1 MLMTIWSFTKT
12 TIKMNKPL
20 SAADIKRYNL
30 RIWQIVIGSIALFT
44 IFISMI
50 GFGLF
55 GSLPS
60 FRDIEHPKSNQA
72 SEIIADDG
80 RTLGT
85 YFVQNR
91 SNVTYKEISPNVI
104 NGLIATEDTRFKE
117 HSGIDFQRT
126 FTIIGYNLIGKK
138 QGGSTITQQLAL
150 NLFSEEGRQRNF
162 FKRVMQKFK
171 EWVVAVKL
179 ERNYTKE
186 EIITMYL
193 NTVDFGNQAYGIK
206 SAARVYFNTT
216 PDKLTVPQAA
226 TLVGMQKGITMYSP
240 TRNPERSK
248 ERRNTVMAMMVKSDF
263 LTQQQFDEEKETP
276 LNLRFNAATVNDGIA
291 PYFRSVLKND
301 IKNIFEEQGITKP
314 DGSSYDLDRDGLK
327 VYTTLNYDMQEYA
340 EAAQKEYMKTL
351 QAQFLNS
358 WKGRN
363 PFKDKALQIEQG
375 IKRSDRYKSLKL
387 EGKSDEEIT
396 TDFNTPTELT
406 IFTWKGNVDTTM
418 KPIDSVRYYKML
430 LRNAMMSM
438 DPTTGYVKAWV
449 GGINYEHF
457 KYDQVKMGTRQVG
470 STAKPFTYAV
480 AVENGFSPCLTVPN
494 VPVTIDGYGEPYTPR
509 SSGKPLEGAITLQK
523 ALAYS
528 QNYVTAYL
536 MKQVGPVAVANLATK
551 MGIPNVPAYPSI
563 CLGSFDASV
572 YNMVG
577 AYGAFANKGI
587 YTQPVYLLR
596 IEDKNGVVLFSQ
608 KPIPKPV
615 MSEEV
620 AYVMTRMLKG
630 VVTGGTGYRLI
641 NKYKVNAPIGGKTGT
656 TQNNSDGW
664 FMAITPQLVTGIW
677 TGCEDRAFHFLSTN
691 QGEGANTALPIFAGF
706 IKRVYGNPK
715 LKISHADFE
724 APKSGVSIVFDCNQY
739 QKQEEGTTELD
750 EKLGF

>member
-1 MLMTIWSFTKT
+1 
-12 TIKMNKPL
+12 MNKSL
-20 SAADIKRYNL
+20 SEQETKKYSLI
-30 RIWQIVIGSIALFT
+30 IWKILITGIALFA

-50 GFGLF
+50 GLGLF
-55 GSLPS
+55 GELPS

-72 SEIIADDG
+72 SEIIAEDG
-80 RTLGT
+80 RPLGT

-91 SNVTYKEISPNVI
+91 SNVTYKDISENVI

-117 HSGIDFQRT
+117 HSGIDFKRT

-138 QGGSTITQQLAL
+138 QGASTITQQLAK
-150 NLFSEEGRQRNF
+150 NLFPRESNLNF
-162 FKRVMQKFK
+162 FSLVLTKFK
-171 EWVVAVKL
+171 EWIVAVKL

-216 PDKLTVPQAA
+216 PDKLTLTQAA

-240 TRNPERSK
+240 TRHPERSRD
-248 ERRNTVMAMMVKSDF
+248 RRNTVMAMMVKSE
-263 LTQQQFDEEKETP
+263 LLSQQEFEEQKDKP
-276 LNLRFNAATVNDGIA
+276 LGLKFNAATVNDGIA

-301 IKNIFEEQGITKP
+301 IKNIFQEQGITKP
-314 DGSSYDLDRDGLK
+314 DGSAYDLDRDGLK
-327 VYTTLNYDMQEYA
+327 IYTTINYDMQKYA
-340 EAAQKEYMKTL
+340 EEAQKEYMKVL
-351 QAQFLNS
+351 QAQFLAS
-358 WKGRN
+358 WRGRN
-363 PFKDKALQIEQG
+363 PFKGKDLQIQQG

-387 EGKSDEEIT
+387 EGKSEEEIKD
-396 TDFNTPTELT
+396 DFNTKTEMT
-406 IFTWKGNVDTTM
+406 IFTWKGNVDTVM

-430 LRNAMMSM
+430 LRNAMMTM
-438 DPTTGYVKAWV
+438 DPTNGHVKAWV

-480 AVENGFSPCLTVPN
+480 AIENGYSPCFTVAN
-494 VPVTIDGYGEPYTPR
+494 VPVTIDGYGEPWTPK
-509 SSGKPLEGAITLQK
+509 SSGKPLAGSITLQK
-523 ALAYS
+523 ALAFS

-536 MKQVGPVAVANLATK
+536 MKQVGPVAVSTLATK

-563 CLGSFDASV
+563 ALGTFDSSI

-577 AYGAFANKGI
+577 AYGAFANKGV
-587 YTQPVYLLR
+587 YTKPIYLLK

-608 KPIPKPV
+608 KEIPKPI

-630 VVTGGTGYRLI
+630 VVSGGTGSRL
-641 NKYKVNAPIGGKTGT
+641 NYKYKVNAPIGGKTGT

-664 FMAITPQLVTGIW
+664 FMAITPQLVTGVW
-677 TGCEDRAFHFLSTN
+677 TGCEDRAFHFISTS

-706 IKRVYGNPK
+706 IKRVYANPS
-715 LKISHADFE
+715 LKISHADFDV
-724 APKSGVSIVFDCNQY
+724 PKSGVSITYDCNQY
-739 QKQEEGTTELD
+739 QQQQEETNPELD